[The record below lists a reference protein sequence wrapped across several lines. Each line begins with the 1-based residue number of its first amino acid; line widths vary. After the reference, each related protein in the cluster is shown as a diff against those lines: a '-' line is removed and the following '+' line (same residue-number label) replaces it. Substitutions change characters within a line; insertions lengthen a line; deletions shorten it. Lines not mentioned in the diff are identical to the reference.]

1 MLNTKEEIKADVEAE
16 IKKIGEKVEKGEMT
30 HSEASAF
37 LYGYISQTLMMF
49 IGKFETDFS
58 KVVAR

>member
-30 HSEASAF
+30 NSEGYSY
-37 LYGYISQTLMMF
+37 LYGYISQTLTMF

-58 KVVAR
+58 KGVTK